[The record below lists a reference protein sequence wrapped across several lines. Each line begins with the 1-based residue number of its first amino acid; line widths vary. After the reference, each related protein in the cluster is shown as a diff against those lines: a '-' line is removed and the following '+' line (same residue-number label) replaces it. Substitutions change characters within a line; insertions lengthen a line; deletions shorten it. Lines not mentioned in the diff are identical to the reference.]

1 MPIHRVSRGR
11 DETATAGRTT
21 NRRRQRG
28 QTLVEFALV
37 VPLFMGILIAIVEFA
52 FTFNA
57 VLAAQYSSRDAALVA
72 AEAGNADGA
81 DCAILSTVEA
91 DMGAP
96 PTRATSARSRCTRR
110 PRRAIQIGA
119 ATVYARGGAFDCTM
133 PDGNTITLPYTRT
146 RRLPRGRAMQRPR
159 RLRRPRARP
168 RRASRSP
175 TATSGRRRSGTGS
188 ARTST

>member
-11 DETATAGRTT
+11 DEIATASRTT

-72 AEAGNADGA
+72 AEAGNSDGA

-96 PTRATSARSRCTRR
+96 A
-110 PRRAIQIGA
+110 
-119 ATVYARGGAFDCTM
+119 D
-133 PDGNTITLPYTRT
+133 PDDLV
-146 RRLPRGRAMQRPR
+146 
-159 RLRRPRARP
+159 
-168 RRASRSP
+168 
-175 TATSGRRRSGTGS
+175 
-188 ARTST
+188 